1 MSRRDASRTVYS
13 SEHGRV
19 CPHCGLPSKR
29 CACRANPRG
38 DPRGGAASS
47 NPQSDGVVR
56 VSRSSRGRGGK
67 TVTLIEGVQLP
78 AAELRELAR
87 NLRRQC
93 GTGGALKN
101 DTIEIQG
108 DQRDAVVEQLEAL
121 GFRVKRKGG

>member
-1 MSRRDASRTVYS
+1 MPRRDTPRTVYS

-19 CPHCGLPSKR
+19 CPHCGLPSGR

-38 DPRGGAASS
+38 QPRGEAALS
-47 NPQSDGVVR
+47 NAQSDGVVR
-56 VSRSSRGRGGK
+56 VGRSSRGRGGK

-87 NLRRQC
+87 NLRRRC